1 MQQALG
7 SGLKRQLRESRAENK
22 QLQDELDS
30 LKKSLRLTT
39 QTELQLQVQLYQDE
53 CMRLRLLLE
62 QELHQSQKNVVQM
75 AQNHFNILSITSEE
89 DKRKQMNSLQKV
101 QQEVAVKEQ
110 QIQELSKEVTDLR
123 KHQQEK
129 EKKKSELMAKQRIVI

>member
-1 MQQALG
+1 M
-7 SGLKRQLRESRAENK
+7 
-22 QLQDELDS
+22 QDELDS

-101 QQEVAVKEQ
+101 Q
-110 QIQELSKEVTDLR
+110 
-123 KHQQEK
+123 
-129 EKKKSELMAKQRIVI
+129 